1 MRQELDQLL
10 CEKYPKMMVNRNKGM
25 TETAMCWGF
34 DCGDGWYN
42 ILNQL
47 MGNIQHHIDWKIQQ
61 HESAIKYNEMAALC
75 KSGNFELFEQE
86 YKGISQE
93 YKERRLEGIIEGNL
107 RTVPAPVPQVTLD
120 QVKEKFGTL
129 RFYYT
134 GGDDVINGM
143 VRMAEAMSGTTCE
156 GCGNVAETIWPR
168 GNNGGIGG
176 WVRTICNPCNDK
188 REERRAAELAEYH
201 AMNEP
206 KKETKNELNY
216 QFIGE
221 DTGHHD

>member
-1 MRQELDQLL
+1 MKRELDQQL
-10 CEKYPKMMVNRNKGM
+10 CENYPKMMVNRDKHM

-34 DCGDGWYN
+34 DCGDGWFN

-75 KSGNFELFEQE
+75 KAGNFELFEKE
-86 YKGISQE
+86 YKGIEKE
-93 YKERRLEGIIEGNL
+93 YKDRRLEEIIKGNL
-107 RTVPAPVPQVTLD
+107 RTVPELVPQVTLD

-134 GGDDVINGM
+134 GGDDIIDGM
-143 VRMAEAMSGTTCE
+143 VRMAEAMSGVTCE
-156 GCGNVAETIWPR
+156 ACGNTAETNWPK
-168 GNNGGIGG
+168 GKNGGIGG
-176 WVRTICNPCNDK
+176 WVRTICKPCDDK
-188 REERRAAELAEYH
+188 REAQRAAELAAYTASKE
-201 AMNEP
+201 
-206 KKETKNELNY
+206 KTKETKNELNY

-221 DTGHHD
+221 DTGDHD